1 MSTSRQGPSED
12 LDEKAAL
19 RARVVELERENDLLK
34 QAQPAHTEG
43 GDDLQTSPRDG
54 TPELGY
60 FQHLYTTAPIG
71 LCCLDTKLRYVF
83 VNAWLAAIN
92 GLSVEEHLGRSIS
105 EVLPEVATGVEA
117 QLRHVLETGEPVVEG
132 TVEAETAA
140 QPGVKKCFEHHY
152 DAVRSADGI
161 IVGVSCVVQD
171 ITDRKQAEESLRES
185 EGRMRALLEGAFE
198 GIIISDKG
206 TILEANQAFADMYG
220 YALEEVIGLSPVEM
234 TTPESAAKIADRI
247 ALGDEKPYDFVGLK
261 RDGTPFDIEV
271 VGKKCT
277 YRGRDVRITAMR
289 DITEWKR
296 EVGAL
301 QESEE
306 RFRRVVSNISD
317 ALIVD
322 NEEGRIIYANDRFL
336 DMFGFAREDLPLLG
350 LDDYVAPRWRE
361 RLGGYHDRRVRGEE
375 APERFEYEGRRKDGS
390 SLWLEVCVTQ
400 IMHSGEIVGTQ
411 SLIRDISERKRAE
424 EALQDSEELFRTTF
438 ESAAIA
444 MALDDEQGRLIE
456 TNSAFQKMFG
466 YSAQELEGMAFS
478 KLTHPEDIDRGWDLF
493 KELVQDKRD
502 SFHLRKRYYRKDG
515 TLLWGSVNVSAIRN
529 MDGSFCHTVAMIQ
542 DITARKLAEDA
553 LRFTQFAVDHNSNAT
568 YWVRSDGR
576 ISYVNHAACQA
587 LGYSYQELTSMR
599 VPEIDPDFPGEKWGA
614 HFLEI
619 KEAGSMTFEA
629 HHRTKSGRLFPVEIL
644 TNYLAYDDQ
653 EYLCAYVRDITERK
667 RAEEVL
673 RESESKYRE
682 LFESASDVI
691 CLVDGEGNIV
701 DINRRGELLTG
712 YSRAELRQMNL
723 LRELVVPEDRDL
735 PRRLL
740 ECAAPGE
747 EQVYEIRW
755 RTKDGRTIHLE
766 GASTFRF
773 SPTGEFLST
782 RCTLRDITERK
793 RVEAERERLMSA
805 IEQARETIIITDVD
819 AVIKYV
825 NPAFERITGYSRAE
839 AVGKNP
845 NIVKSGRHDAGFYKE
860 MWDTLARGDTWTGE
874 IINKKKD
881 GTLYTEET
889 TISPVFDAAGK
900 TVNYVAVKH
909 DITERKR
916 AEEQTRQLQADLAHM
931 SRLSS
936 MGEMATGLAHELNQ
950 PLTAITNYALG
961 CVRRLKSNAISQD
974 ELENILSRI
983 ASQARRS
990 GSIIRGLET
999 LVRKSS
1005 ALRTDIDVNESIMD
1019 VAELVDAEAAQ
1030 HHAKA
1035 RFELEPNL
1043 PLVLADQTQL
1053 QQVILNLVQNGCEAI
1068 QDMPESRR
1076 AVTVRTKQRGDTELE
1091 VSVSDNG
1098 RGIPEPL
1105 GERLFEP
1112 FFTTKAQGI
1121 GMGLAISRSIVE
1133 SHGGR
1138 LWATPNRGEGTT
1150 FHFTLPIVG
1159 GHGGD
1164 E

>member
-1 MSTSRQGPSED
+1 MSTDNKTSTRLIVAS
-12 LDEKAAL
+12 AL
-19 RARVVELERENDLLK
+19 LASGIFLSDLLL
-34 QAQPAHTEG
+34 P
-43 GDDLQTSPRDG
+43 
-54 TPELGY
+54 LGV
-60 FQHLYTTAPIG
+60 ACGVP
-71 LCCLDTKLRYVF
+71 YVAI
-83 VNAWLAAIN
+83 VLLSLWLPGKRSTWGAAILVSILALVGFVFSASGGILWMVIVN
-92 GLSVEEHLGRSIS
+92 RSLALFVIWVTALLCLARKRAEERLRLQGQIVDSMAEGIS
-105 EVLPEVATGVEA
+105 L
-117 QLRHVLETGEPVVEG
+117 
-132 TVEAETAA
+132 
-140 QPGVKKCFEHHY
+140 
-152 DAVRSADGI
+152 VRPSDGI
-161 IVGVSCVVQD
+161 IIYCNPPFERMFGYEPGELLGQHVTMNNAPGEKSPQETTQEISQSLDESGSWTGEVHNIKKDGTHFWSHANITTLQHPDHGRVWVGVL
-171 ITDRKQAEESLRES
+171 A
-185 EGRMRALLEGAFE
+185 
-198 GIIISDKG
+198 
-206 TILEANQAFADMYG
+206 
-220 YALEEVIGLSPVEM
+220 
-234 TTPESAAKIADRI
+234 
-247 ALGDEKPYDFVGLK
+247 
-261 RDGTPFDIEV
+261 
-271 VGKKCT
+271 
-277 YRGRDVRITAMR
+277 
-289 DITEWKR
+289 DITERK
-296 EVGAL
+296 
-301 QESEE
+301 QSEE
-306 RFRRVVSNISD
+306 DLRQSQFAVEHCSNPIYWVRKD
-317 ALIVD
+317 
-322 NEEGRIIYANDRFL
+322 GRIIYANEAASRSVGYSRDELVSMSVPQLGSDFPQEAWPAHWQEMKRDKRSTFE
-336 DMFGFAREDLPLLG
+336 ARH
-350 LDDYVAPRWRE
+350 R
-361 RLGGYHDRRVRGEE
+361 H
-375 APERFEYEGRRKDGS
+375 KDGRVFPVQITTS
-390 SLWLEVCVTQ
+390 FLEYKSQEFIWAYVT
-400 IMHSGEIVGTQ
+400 
-411 SLIRDISERKRAE
+411 DITERKLAEAALRESERR
-424 EALQDSEELFRTTF
+424 FRTTF

-456 TNSAFQKMFG
+456 TNATFQKMFG
-466 YSAQELEGMAFS
+466 NSAKELEGMTFS
-478 KLTHPEDIDRGWDLF
+478 ELTHPADVDRGWNLF
-493 KELVQDKRD
+493 KELVQGKRD
-502 SFHLRKRYYRKDG
+502 SVHLERRYYRQDG

-529 MDGSFCHTVAMIQ
+529 RDGSFRHTVTMVQ

-553 LRFTQFAVDHNSNAT
+553 LRFTQFAVDHNSDAT

-587 LGYSYQELTSMR
+587 LGYSYQELISMR
-599 VPEIDPDFPGEKWGA
+599 VPDIDPEFPDEKWGA

-629 HHRTKSGRLFPVEIL
+629 QHRTKSGRLFPVEIL
-644 TNYLAYDDQ
+644 ANYLAYDDQ

-682 LFESASDVI
+682 LFESAYDII

-740 ECAAPGE
+740 ERAGPGE
-747 EQVYEIRW
+747 EHVYEMRW

-805 IEQARETIIITDVD
+805 IEQARETIIITDAD

-839 AVGKNP
+839 AVGENP

-961 CVRRLKSNAISQD
+961 CVRRLKSNSISQD

-990 GSIIRGLET
+990 GSIIRGLEN
-999 LVRKSS
+999 LVLKSS
-1005 ALRTDIDVNESIMD
+1005 ALRFEIDINHCIME
-1019 VAELVDAEAAQ
+1019 VADLANAEATQ
-1030 HHAKA
+1030 HRAKA

-1043 PLVLADQTQL
+1043 PLVMADQTQL

-1068 QDMPESRR
+1068 QDTPESRR
-1076 AVTVRTKQRGDTELE
+1076 AVTVRTKQRGDRELE
-1091 VSVSDNG
+1091 ISVSDNG
-1098 RGIPEPL
+1098 CGISESL

-1112 FFTTKAQGI
+1112 FVTTKAQGI

-1138 LWATPNRGEGTT
+1138 LWATPNRGKGTT

-1159 GHGGD
+1159 GGDGD

>member
-1 MSTSRQGPSED
+1 MSTPRQRPSEN
-12 LDEKAAL
+12 LDEKATL
-19 RARVVELERENDLLK
+19 RDRVVELERENDLLK
-34 QAQPAHTEG
+34 QAQRVHTEAG
-43 GDDLQTSPRDG
+43 GGLQASETEG
-54 TPELGY
+54 TPELGSL
-60 FQHLYTTAPIG
+60 QHVYRAAPIG
-71 LCCLDTKLRYVF
+71 LCYLDTKLRYVF
-83 VNAWLAAIN
+83 VNEWLAAIN
-92 GLSVEEHLGRSIS
+92 GLSVKEHLGRPIS
-105 EVLPEVATGVEA
+105 EVPPDVAAGVEA
-117 QLRHVLETGEPVVEG
+117 QLRRVIETGEPVVGG
-132 TVEAETAA
+132 TVKAETAA
-140 QPGVKKCFEHHY
+140 EPGVKRYFQHNY
-152 DAVRSADGI
+152 DAIRSADSA

-171 ITDRKQAEESLRES
+171 ITARKQAEESLRES
-185 EGRMRALLEGAFE
+185 EGRMRALLEGVFE
-198 GIIISDKG
+198 GIIISEKG

-234 TTPESAAKIADRI
+234 TTPESAAKIAERI
-247 ALGDEKPYDFVGLK
+247 ASGDEKRYEFVGLK

-271 VGKKCT
+271 VGKNCT

-289 DITEWKR
+289 DITE
-296 EVGAL
+296 
-301 QESEE
+301 
-306 RFRRVVSNISD
+306 
-317 ALIVD
+317 
-322 NEEGRIIYANDRFL
+322 
-336 DMFGFAREDLPLLG
+336 
-350 LDDYVAPRWRE
+350 
-361 RLGGYHDRRVRGEE
+361 
-375 APERFEYEGRRKDGS
+375 
-390 SLWLEVCVTQ
+390 
-400 IMHSGEIVGTQ
+400 
-411 SLIRDISERKRAE
+411 RKRAE
-424 EALQDSEELFRTTF
+424 EALRSSQGQLRLITDNVLAFIAYVDSNQCYRFVNKRYAEVVGFRQEEIIGCHMKDVVGQPAFDAIREHIENALSGEHVEFEAMLPLKFGKSIWVRVTYVPDLSGPKSVQGIYILGHDITERKLAEEALSDSERRFRTTF
-438 ESAAIA
+438 ASAAIA

-456 TNSAFQKMFG
+456 TNATFQKMFG
-466 YSAQELEGMAFS
+466 YSAQELEGMTFWE
-478 KLTHPEDIDRGWDLF
+478 LTHPEDINRGWKLF
-493 KELVQDKRD
+493 KELVQGKRD
-502 SFHLRKRYYRKDG
+502 SFYLEKRYYRQDG

-529 MDGSFCHTVAMIQ
+529 EDGSFRHTVAMI
-542 DITARKLAEDA
+542 E
-553 LRFTQFAVDHNSNAT
+553 
-568 YWVRSDGR
+568 
-576 ISYVNHAACQA
+576 
-587 LGYSYQELTSMR
+587 
-599 VPEIDPDFPGEKWGA
+599 
-614 HFLEI
+614 
-619 KEAGSMTFEA
+619 
-629 HHRTKSGRLFPVEIL
+629 
-644 TNYLAYDDQ
+644 
-653 EYLCAYVRDITERK
+653 DITERK
-667 RAEEVL
+667 RADEAL

-682 LFESASDVI
+682 LFESAYDII

-740 ECAAPGE
+740 ERAAPGE
-747 EQVYEIRW
+747 EHVYEMRW

-805 IEQARETIIITDVD
+805 IEQARETIIITDAD

-860 MWDTLARGDTWTGE
+860 MWDTLARGETWRGE

-950 PLTAITNYALG
+950 PLTVITNYAQG
-961 CVRRLKSNAISQD
+961 CVRRLKSNAISEH
-974 ELENILSRI
+974 ELENILGRI
-983 ASQARRS
+983 ATQARRS
-990 GSIIRGLET
+990 GSIIRGLEN

-1005 ALRTDIDVNESIMD
+1005 ALRFEIDINHCIME
-1019 VAELVDAEAAQ
+1019 VADLANAEATQ

-1043 PLVLADQTQL
+1043 PLVMADQTQL

-1068 QDMPESRR
+1068 QDLPESRR
-1076 AVTVRTKQRGDTELE
+1076 AVTVRTKQRGDRELE
-1091 VSVSDNG
+1091 ISVSDNG
-1098 RGIPEPL
+1098 HGISEPR

-1138 LWATPNRGEGTT
+1138 LWATPNRGKGTT

-1159 GHGGD
+1159 GHSGD